1 MLTNG
6 KTLKFRAAK
15 LKGFTVTQTVPAI
28 SEKPENLLGVVQ
40 ICSHSGATYHICR
53 VVAETIS
60 VKYTRHTCQH
70 SAPDIALMLCTC
82 L

>member
-15 LKGFTVTQTVPAI
+15 LKGFTVTFSSHKMTIGHHTTV
-28 SEKPENLLGVVQ
+28 
-40 ICSHSGATYHICR
+40 TYTGIP
-53 VVAETIS
+53 
-60 VKYTRHTCQH
+60 KN
-70 SAPDIALMLCTC
+70 MLTPRKQM